1 MSLIPWAGCD
11 TNLVMMILLT
21 GNFFLGV
28 NAGGDVPVPGEMTSN
43 FPATIFAIGN
53 MFGCATGFAV
63 PYVIG
68 VILESGSGDLIF
80 LWSKT
85 FYLSAVTAVFGSLIF
100 IAFGDASKQ
109 DWDMIPDDE
118 CHVLQPD
125 ASDNDKRLR
134 PSDRRTGHTVSPY
147 MSCT

>member
-1 MSLIPWAGCD
+1 MI
-11 TNLVMMILLT
+11 ILLT

-53 MFGCATGFAV
+53 MFGCSTGFAV

-85 FYLSAVTAVFGSLIF
+85 FYLSAVTAVFGALIF

-109 DWDMIPDDE
+109 PWDVIPDDE
-118 CHVLQPD
+118 CVLEEF
-125 ASDNDKRLR
+125 DNDKSTLR
-134 PSDRRTGHTVSPY
+134 STGRRGHPVAPY